1 MPVGRHPSR
10 AAPTS
15 FSHSR
20 YLLWVKD
27 QSQDQWKLVRRSLR
41 TTLIESF
48 VRRKTQRLRRIR
60 ILFCQGKSNY
70 LLRPLSFSIR
80 EAVLRYLAEI
90 LSPKPFVLSVQ
101 LFKLL
106 RALSNSPLPNCLT
119 RFVSPY

>member
-10 AAPTS
+10 AAPAS
-15 FSHSR
+15 FSRSR

-27 QSQDQWKLVRRSLR
+27 QSQDQWKSVVRSSKR
-41 TTLIESF
+41 TSIRYF
-48 VRRKTQRLRRIR
+48 IRRKTQRLKRIR
-60 ILFCQGKSNY
+60 ILSCRGRSNY

>member
-27 QSQDQWKLVRRSLR
+27 QSQDQWKLVRRSLKK
-41 TTLIESF
+41 TSIESS
-48 VRRKTQRLRRIR
+48 VKRKTQKLRRIR
-60 ILFCQGKSNY
+60 ILFCRGRNNY

-80 EAVLRYLAEI
+80 GAVLLYLAEI

-101 LFKLL
+101 FFKLL